1 MQIQKLERLRAEYH
15 AKYKKAQRY
24 SLIVAAVCAVVILAV
39 SLMTFRG
46 GKPSLFSFMFVLI
59 PVIMAAIFPYV
70 LGMII
75 FYIANRK
82 LVAEYRALY
91 KTTFVE
97 KALGEVFPG
106 CSYQMNAGVD
116 ESELLATNMV
126 DTGDVYRSE
135 DLVCGEYNGLKFRQ
149 ADVLIQER
157 EEDEDGHTSY
167 RTVFRGRW
175 AIFDIKKSFQYRLA
189 VVGGRFGVASLRNR
203 DKIHKFR
210 RVTLESNA
218 FHNHFKVYAEDGFEA
233 FYLLDPAFIERVER
247 LGEAHG
253 GRVALFFIG
262 GELHIAVDNQSN
274 AFEVASINRPID
286 VKAEVARVRADIKLI
301 TDIVDSLKLK

>member
-24 SLIVAAVCAVVILAV
+24 SLIAAAVCAVVILAV
-39 SLMTFRG
+39 SLMAFRG
-46 GKPSLFSFMFVLI
+46 GKSSLFSFMFVLI
-59 PVIMAAIFPYV
+59 PVFTAAIFPYV

-106 CSYQMNAGVD
+106 CSYQMNAGID

-167 RTVFRGRW
+167 RTVFEGRW
-175 AIFDIKKSFQYRLA
+175 AVFDIKKDFQFKLA
-189 VVGGRFGVASLRNR
+189 VVGKGFGVASLRSR

-210 RVTLESNA
+210 RITLESDA
-218 FHNHFKVYAEDGFEA
+218 FHNRFRVYAEDGFEA
-233 FYLLDPAFIERVER
+233 FYLLDPAFLERIEK

-253 GRVALFFIG
+253 GRVALFFVDG
-262 GELHIAVDNQSN
+262 KLHIAVDNRSN
-274 AFEVASINRPID
+274 AFEAASITKPID
-286 VKAEVARVRADIKLI
+286 VDAEVTRVKADIKLI
-301 TDIVDSLKLK
+301 TDVVDSLKLK